1 MNFLTP
7 LFLLG
12 GLAIAGPIIYHLVRR
27 TTREKLRFSS
37 LMFLQPSPP
46 RLSRRHRLEHLLLL
60 LLRCAALALLA
71 LGFSRPF
78 LRQTPIDDP
87 TAAKPRRVVVLVDTS
102 ASMRREGVW
111 AAARARVEAVLRDA
125 APTDRFAVYRFDRQA
140 TALMGFDEW
149 DRAAPSDRVAFALSR
164 LGGLTP
170 GWGGTHLGN
179 ALVTA
184 AEALAETEGQAA
196 PGPRQIILVSDL
208 QAGSRLDALQA
219 YEWPK
224 GIDLTVEAVKADNS
238 TNAGVQI
245 VADGPDSTRAPDAPV
260 RVRVSNASDSKREN
274 FKLGWL
280 APATAATAAGAAQTP
295 STVPEAFLGT
305 PLEAYVPP
313 GQSRIFSLPLPK
325 EGRAAAT
332 RVAVQG
338 DDEAFDNTAYFIPP
352 AQQRATVLW
361 IGGEAAADTR
371 QPLFFLQRA
380 LAETPRVAVTVLAS
394 APAAPLAPADVA
406 AANVI
411 FVADAVSVE
420 TAAALR
426 AQATAGK
433 TVVFAPKKGGAAEGA
448 TLGALAGREPVRLED
463 WRPPSYAM
471 FADIDFQHPLFAP
484 FADPRYSDFTKIRFW
499 RTRKFDAADLGAGAR
514 VLAKFDHGAPALVEL
529 PAGQGRVLVL
539 ASGWHPEDS
548 QLAVSSKFVPLLWS
562 LLESSGS
569 IGTFVSHYAVA
580 EPVALPAGLGAATVT
595 APDGKTAALAAGATT
610 FGDTAAPG
618 IYTVAG
624 GGREQR
630 FAVNLDANESRTV
643 PLGLDELEQLGV
655 PVTRTKPAS
664 GTETAAQKT
673 LLQGIE
679 AESRQKLWRWF
690 IAATLAV
697 LLFESALAGWTAKRA
712 ASQPNEVT
720 P

>member
-87 TAAKPRRVVVLVDTS
+87 TAAKPRRVVLLLDTS

-111 AAARARVEAVLRDA
+111 AAARARVEAVLRQA
-125 APTDRFAVYRFDRQA
+125 APTDQVALYTFERRA

-164 LGGLTP
+164 VGGLAP

-184 AEALAETEGQAA
+184 AEALAETEGKSA
-196 PGPRQIILVSDL
+196 PGPRQIVLISDL

-224 GIDLTVEAVKADNS
+224 GVELTVEAVKAANP

-245 VADGPDSTRAPDAPV
+245 VADGPESARAPDAPV
-260 RVRVSNASDSKREN
+260 RVRVSNASDSKGEN

-280 APATAATAAGAAQTP
+280 APAPAG
-295 STVPEAFLGT
+295 TVAPPGPEPFLGT

-325 EGRAAAT
+325 EGRAAAG

-352 AQQRATVLW
+352 VQQRATVLW
-361 IGGEAAADTR
+361 VGGEAPADTR

-380 LAETPRVAVTVLAS
+380 LAETPRVAVKVVGS
-394 APAAPLAPADVA
+394 APTAPLAPAEVA
-406 AANVI
+406 AAQLI
-411 FVADAVSVE
+411 FVADAVPTE

-433 TVVFAPKKGGAAEGA
+433 TVVFLPRKGGAGEGA
-448 TLGALAGREPVRLED
+448 TLGALAGREPVRVED

-499 RTRKFDAADLGAGAR
+499 RTRKFDAAELGGTAR
-514 VLAKFDHGAPALVEL
+514 VLARFDHGAPALVEL
-529 PAGQGRVLVL
+529 PVGQGRLLVL

-548 QLAVSSKFVPLLWS
+548 QFAVSSKFVPLVWS

-569 IGTFVSHYAVA
+569 VATFVSHYVVA
-580 EPVALPAGLGAATVT
+580 EPVALPAGPTATAVT
-595 APDGKTAALAAGATT
+595 VPDGSSVALAAGATA
-610 FGDTAAPG
+610 FADTRSPG
-618 IYTVAG
+618 IYTVVG

-655 PVTRTKPAS
+655 PVTRTKPA
-664 GTETAAQKT
+664 GPEVTAAQKT